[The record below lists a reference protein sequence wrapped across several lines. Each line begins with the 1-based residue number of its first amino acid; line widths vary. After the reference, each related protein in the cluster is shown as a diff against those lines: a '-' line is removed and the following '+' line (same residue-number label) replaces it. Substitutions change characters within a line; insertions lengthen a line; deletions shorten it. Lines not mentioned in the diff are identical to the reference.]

1 MLNKV
6 TATIVLL
13 AVVLMFVAANEPAP
27 TVKYCVQDQ
36 QQEDHLHQ
44 LMTEA
49 LDEAF
54 KEHINHLFD
63 IWIKDQ
69 AESPARAINGASVG
83 INAYVRANRNLH
95 SWKPPRC

>member
-1 MLNKV
+1 
-6 TATIVLL
+6 
-13 AVVLMFVAANEPAP
+13 
-27 TVKYCVQDQ
+27 VQDQ

-63 IWIKDQ
+63 VWIKDQ
-69 AESPARAINGASVG
+69 AESPTRAINGASIA